1 MFSFSCSGNHFFH
14 IHDSGKK
21 TGLVN
26 LSIKRIWKVIYTYW
40 GFVRYDFVCF
50 FISATRVHPSSYLR
64 NGCHLS
70 SKIWDGENCC
80 ICSVNSSANRT
91 SRWPGCCSCSLPHKR
106 ISLPG
111 MLYDF
116 EFDIIMDSNFSLFL
130 MFMCICNCCVFLS
143 FWLDDFLVKYM
154 FLYILNYFYNSTDL
168 PWIWEV
174 QYLFAW
180 H

>member
-1 MFSFSCSGNHFFH
+1 MIDTKYCPLFGFFLREFSIACCPSFRLTWFSLLWFNVVQILNISTFSFSCTGNNFFH

-40 GFVRYDFVCF
+40 GIVRYDFVCF
-50 FISATRVHPSSYLR
+50 FISATWVHPSSYIR

-80 ICSVNSSANRT
+80 ICSVDSSANRT
-91 SRWPGCCSCSLPHKR
+91 SCWPGCCSCSLPHKG

-111 MLYDF
+111 ILFDF
-116 EFDIIMDSNFSLFL
+116 
-130 MFMCICNCCVFLS
+130 
-143 FWLDDFLVKYM
+143 
-154 FLYILNYFYNSTDL
+154 
-168 PWIWEV
+168 
-174 QYLFAW
+174 
-180 H
+180 